1 LADAPLSAC
10 GRGGQ
15 GFNTGD
21 GSNGKHCFMCILATK
36 KEKKKK
42 NNSLSKKEHP
52 VNTKM
57 GIITAYTNSR
67 IHYNR
72 ENKTIFKS
80 G

>member
-1 LADAPLSAC
+1 MLLSVPV
-10 GRGGQ
+10 GRGRAGQ

-21 GSNGKHCFMCILATK
+21 GSNGKHCFMCILEQQ
-36 KEKKKK
+36 KE

>member
-1 LADAPLSAC
+1 MLLSVP
-10 GRGGQ
+10 GGGGQ

-21 GSNGKHCFMCILATK
+21 GSNGKHCFMCSLRATK
-36 KEKKKK
+36 RKE